1 MNCCRCRQSLAS
13 ECERCSRDVRENP
26 TAVVMGR
33 HARMVMQ
40 HKIKS
45 QRLRG
50 WRLVVFVSLLLARP
64 SWCLPAQ
71 ASPSSHENVPAS
83 DPPARVARI
92 SQLKGKVSFLRAG
105 VDQWSEAALN

>member
-1 MNCCRCRQSLAS
+1 M
-13 ECERCSRDVRENP
+13 D
-26 TAVVMGR
+26 R

-92 SQLKGKVSFLRAG
+92 SQLKRKVSLLRAG
-105 VDQWSEAALN
+105 LDLWSEAALNFPATRRRRIYAGTGPRAERQVGPSPDR